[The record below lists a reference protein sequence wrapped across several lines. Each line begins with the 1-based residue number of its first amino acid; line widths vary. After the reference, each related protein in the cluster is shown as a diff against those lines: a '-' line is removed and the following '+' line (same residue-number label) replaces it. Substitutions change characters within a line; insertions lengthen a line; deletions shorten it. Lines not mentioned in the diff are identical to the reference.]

1 MTPER
6 SRDVLNG
13 DWSDRKAP
21 LDTCQICQRF
31 QPLVWHCTSE
41 AVNDRAHC
49 RRTAG
54 AGVCVCSLCEEA
66 LHQWMRKHPSEDAG
80 RMAVTALLT
89 RLSDRLLCPARKYT
103 KRRDIDE
110 DE

>member
-31 QPLVWHCTSE
+31 QPLVWHCTSKT
-41 AVNDRAHC
+41 VTDRAHC
-49 RRTAG
+49 RRAVG
-54 AGVCVCSLCEEA
+54 QGRWVCALCEEA

-80 RMAVTALLT
+80 HKAVNVLLI
-89 RLSDRLLCPARKYT
+89 RLTDRLLGPTRRYTRRK
-103 KRRDIDE
+103 DND
-110 DE
+110 DGA